1 MKIKNIMVLYNEK
14 DCNIFLNSNLIT
26 SHILALTPDA
36 YCCIDGMHSNIIRS
50 NDQFL
55 NSDHET
61 VVNRVRKVESS
72 NCMINLLQK
81 IKKECVRETF
91 VFRLHIFL
99 GMCERMLITIPNASR
114 YYYVD
119 NGSIY
124 MCKSKK
130 EFFLKIIRK
139 IIGDGVHLSNMRS
152 STKFTFFRG
161 FIDFVNKISLKLIK
175 NKDIVIYT
183 GNHYGMS
190 NLIDIYKNRNNK
202 LVFVKFRGSSNNYK
216 DILSVFNT
224 LTSILLKRREISF
237 TVAPSIEGNS
247 IEVSELLN
255 CVESHSIKDA
265 VDFFY
270 QEYLFEHMCTTE
282 GLYYSLTT
290 IIKSIKPSF
299 LIAHEMKSNLNAALA
314 DVFNSLDLDSYLL
327 SHGTH
332 VSSENNRYCNYEQK
346 SMSRGILASSMSKY
360 NIIQSLLSFKA
371 AESFYPGLKHVSF
384 KPVMWGYSTKIR
396 FKNNKNNK
404 KIVKILHAGTFR
416 PFQGFRPWI
425 FETSDEFYESIKE
438 LINVVSGIDNV
449 FLTIRLRN
457 ISECRVDLI
466 HSLADLTDNVKVKT
480 DGKFLDDLCDSDAL
494 VSNQSTAIE
503 EAFNYNKPVILWA
516 YGGRYSHTNENII
529 NNKTIDCPDK
539 EILRDE
545 IINLRNDKLN
555 SYDND
560 ASLSNE
566 FEVKSGVDD
575 FVKFTLK
582 NGNIL

>member
-26 SHILALTPDA
+26 SHVLALTPDA
-36 YCCIDGMHSNIIRS
+36 FCCIDGMHSNIIRS

-61 VVNRVRKVESS
+61 VVSRVQKVESS
-72 NCMINLLQK
+72 ICMINLLQK
-81 IKKECVRETF
+81 IKKECEKETF
-91 VFRLHIFL
+91 VFRLHFFL
-99 GMCERMLITIPNASR
+99 SMCERMLITIPNASR
-114 YYYVD
+114 YHYVD

-130 EFFLKIIRK
+130 EFFLKIIKK
-139 IIGDGVHLSNMRS
+139 IIDDGVHLSNMRC
-152 STKFTFFRG
+152 STKFTPFKG
-161 FIDFVNKISLKLIK
+161 FIEFVNKISLKLIK
-175 NKDIVIYT
+175 NKEIVIHT

-190 NLIDIYKNRNNK
+190 NLIKNYKNHNNK
-202 LVFVKFRGSSNNYK
+202 LVFVRFRGSSNNYK
-216 DILSVFNT
+216 DVLAVLYT
-224 LTSILLKRREISF
+224 LTSIFLKKREISF
-237 TVAPSIEGNS
+237 TVAPEIETNS
-247 IEVSELLN
+247 IEASDLLN
-255 CVESHSIKDA
+255 CIESNSMKDA

-270 QEYLFEHMCTTE
+270 QERLIEHMQTTK
-282 GLYYSLTT
+282 GLYCSLTR

-314 DVFNSLDLDSYLL
+314 DVFNSLDIDSYLL

-332 VSSENNRYCNYEQK
+332 VSSENNQYCNYEQK

-360 NIIQSLLSFKA
+360 NIIQSLISLKA
-371 AESFYPGLKHVSF
+371 AESFYPGFKYVSF
-384 KPVMWGYSTKIR
+384 KPVMWGYSTKER
-396 FKNNKNNK
+396 FKNNK
-404 KIVKILHAGTFR
+404 KIVKIVYAGTFR

-425 FETSDEFYESIKE
+425 FETSDEFYDSIRE
-438 LINVVSGIDNV
+438 LINIVSGMDDV
-449 FLTIRLRN
+449 FLTIRLRD

-466 HSLADLTDNVKVKT
+466 HSLADLADNVKVKT

-494 VSNQSTAIE
+494 VSNQSTTIE
-503 EAFNYNKPVILWA
+503 EAFNYNKPVILWG

-529 NNKTIDCPDK
+529 NNKTIGCPNK

-545 IINLRNDKLN
+545 IINLKNDKLN
-555 SYDND
+555 SYGND
-560 ASLSNE
+560 VSISNE

-582 NGNIL
+582 NANIL